1 MGKFWTFGSPP
12 RIRVITCVCAGP
24 CLNLGLVSR
33 RFSGWFDGD
42 TGGGGGGVVVT
53 PPDLA
58 AECEGGVHVIGL
70 CGVMKD
76 EVPLHVARHPSQQG
90 HLEGQT
96 LG

>member
-1 MGKFWTFGSPP
+1 M
-12 RIRVITCVCAGP
+12 
-24 CLNLGLVSR
+24 
-33 RFSGWFDGD
+33 
-42 TGGGGGGVVVT
+42 VT

-76 EVPLHVARHPSQQG
+76 QVPLHQVPRHPSQQG
-90 HLEGQT
+90 HQEGQT